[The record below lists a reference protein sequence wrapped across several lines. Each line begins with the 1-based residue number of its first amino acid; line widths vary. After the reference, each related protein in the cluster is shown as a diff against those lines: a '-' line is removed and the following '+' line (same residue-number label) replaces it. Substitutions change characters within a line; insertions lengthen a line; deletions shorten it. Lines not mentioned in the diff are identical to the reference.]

1 MIRTADEELLQAG
14 SFVGMSQQF
23 SSSDRYMFQVFCF
36 VFVFVLFLV
45 FFFMFLPVERISE

>member
-14 SFVGMSQQF
+14 NFVGMSQQF

-36 VFVFVLFLV
+36 VFVLFL